1 MRLGG
6 AMGVLNPEDFNTI
19 GGSGD
24 TIARLSRRLVRER
37 TARTEAEAIA
47 ERGLRDLYMSQQ
59 RIELL
64 QRIAAKGNEA
74 TDTRDALAYAVA
86 EICHHT
92 GWAFGHAYLVDPA
105 DRDRLIVP
113 KIWFAAHP
121 EHLMPF
127 ISDSLGREFVR
138 GVGLPGRVL
147 ESGQPL
153 WLSDL
158 MHADNFPRRDMARH
172 CGLHSA
178 FAFPVCVQ
186 DDVVAVIEF
195 FARDN
200 VPEDR
205 DFLRLMGQVGV
216 QLGRVIERE
225 RFTAKLYFDALHD
238 PLTGLPNRALFA
250 DRITTALERRNRCPN
265 YRVAV
270 MFLDLDG
277 FKFINDSLGHQIGDE
292 LLVTTA
298 TRLKAMLD
306 AQAAQRPDW
315 PLLTLAR
322 HGGDEFTVVL
332 EDFADEQIAHEIAAA
347 MLAALGE
354 PHNVDGNE
362 VHMGGSIGLAFA
374 QTPGAT
380 TQDLLRKADT
390 AMYEA
395 KARGRGQVAVYD
407 TRLRQR
413 ALVRLET
420 ENDLRGALRREE
432 FHLYYQPIVEL
443 STGCIAGFEALL
455 RWQRRPDELVAP
467 GQFIDIAEET
477 GLIVTI
483 GSWVLREACEATAH
497 WHRRFTHRKPV
508 TISINVSPRQFLQ
521 PGFTTLVETVIRETG
536 IDPTT
541 ISLEIT
547 ESIAIANPER
557 AIRIMTKL
565 RALGVKMSLDD
576 FGTGYSSLGHLH
588 LYPFNTLKID
598 RSFVSGL
605 GSGANRVGTGIV
617 QAVLDLAATMDL
629 SVIAEGLET
638 NGQRRRLRGM
648 GCAFGQ
654 GYLYSK
660 PVSAELAELLLVRS
674 R

>member
-1 MRLGG
+1 
-6 AMGVLNPEDFNTI
+6 MGVLNPDDFKAI
-19 GGSGD
+19 ADSAS
-24 TIARLSRRLVRER
+24 TIARLNRRLARER
-37 TARTEAEAIA
+37 LARTEAEAIA

-86 EICHHT
+86 EICQHT
-92 GWAFGHAYLVDPA
+92 GWAFGHTYLVDPA
-105 DRDRLIVP
+105 DRDRLVVP

-121 EHLMPF
+121 EPLMPF
-127 ISDSLGREFVR
+127 INDSLGREFVR
-138 GVGLPGRVL
+138 GVGLPGRAL
-147 ESGQPL
+147 ESARPL

-158 MHADNFPRRDMARH
+158 SNAENFPRRDVARR

-186 DDVVAVIEF
+186 DDVVAVLEF
-195 FARDN
+195 FAREN
-200 VPEDR
+200 VPEDA
-205 DFLRLMGQVGV
+205 DFLQLMAQVGV

-238 PLTGLPNRALFA
+238 PLTGLPNRALFS
-250 DRITTALERRNRCPN
+250 DRVTTALERRNRRAD

-277 FKFINDSLGHQIGDE
+277 FKFINDSLGHQAGDD
-292 LLVTTA
+292 LLVATA
-298 TRLKAMLD
+298 TRLKAMFD
-306 AQAAQRPDW
+306 AHATTRPDW

-322 HGGDEFTVVL
+322 LGGDEFTVVL
-332 EDFADEQIAHEIAAA
+332 EDFADEQVTHEIAAA
-347 MLAALGE
+347 MLTVLSE
-354 PHNVDGNE
+354 PHHIAGNE

-407 TRLRQR
+407 ARLRQR
-413 ALVRLET
+413 ALARLET
-420 ENDLRGALRREE
+420 ENELRGALRREE

-443 STGCIAGFEALL
+443 STGAISGFEALL

-483 GSWVLREACEATAH
+483 GSWVLREACEATAR

-521 PGFTTLVETVIRETG
+521 PGFTALVDTVIRETG
-536 IDPTT
+536 IDPST

-557 AIRIMTKL
+557 AIGIMTKL
-565 RALGVKMSLDD
+565 RELGVKMSLDD

-588 LYPFNTLKID
+588 RYPFNTLKID

-605 GSGANRVGTGIV
+605 GSVGDRVGTGIV

-648 GCAFGQ
+648 GCDFGQ
-654 GYLYSK
+654 GFLYSK
-660 PVSAELAELLLVRS
+660 PVSAESAELLLVRA